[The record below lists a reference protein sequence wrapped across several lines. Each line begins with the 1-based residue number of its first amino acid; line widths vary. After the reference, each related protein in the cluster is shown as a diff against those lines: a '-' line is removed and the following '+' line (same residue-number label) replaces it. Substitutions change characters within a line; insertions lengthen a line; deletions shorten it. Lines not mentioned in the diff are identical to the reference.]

1 MKKYVQLLLVLISIL
16 IGTIAMANDFLRIE
30 LKNRSAASLKL
41 ALSELIEDDVKI
53 IADGNSLILN
63 GEKSALIQLKK
74 IINELDVANISL
86 SVSIYRGVDP
96 NVLKESKG
104 VKKWGTNRVSNRQ
117 DVVIVENGQ
126 RLVIN
131 ESKLLVV
138 PVESFGS
145 RFNDIFETD
154 NQLDVNN
161 SLDLDN
167 SLNDSAN
174 VVLTERQ
181 SGSFFKRNEIIAIEN
196 SLFVEPSLLSNKKS
210 KSKVTTDSQSAS
222 TKDKQLREK
231 VFIRYSVPIS
241 SDNSD
246 VNKNTQQEKVL
257 SVQTHIISQRVIH
270 IDEWLQLSGHKVVSY
285 RPSLSANKKVF
296 ATQKK
301 TDSDNNIWIKVN
313 RLN

>member
-1 MKKYVQLLLVLISIL
+1 MKRYFQLFLVLISIA
-16 IGTIAMANDFLRIE
+16 IGTIAMANDFLRVE
-30 LKNRSAASLKL
+30 LKNRSAASLKA
-41 ALSELIEDDVKI
+41 ALSELVGDDVKI

-63 GEKSALIQLKK
+63 GEKSALTQLKK
-74 IINELDVANISL
+74 IIIDLDVANVSL

-96 NVLKESKG
+96 NILKESKG
-104 VKKWGTNRVSNRQ
+104 VKKWGTNRVTNRQ

-145 RFNDIFETD
+145 HFNNIF
-154 NQLDVNN
+154 NANNNINN
-161 SLDLDN
+161 SI
-167 SLNDSAN
+167 N
-174 VVLTERQ
+174 VALPERQ
-181 SGSFFKRNEIIAIEN
+181 SGSIFERNEIIEIEN
-196 SLFVEPSLLSNKKS
+196 SLFVEPSLLPNKKA
-210 KSKVTTDSQSAS
+210 KSNATTDN
-222 TKDKQLREK
+222 QLKEK
-231 VFIRYSVPIS
+231 AFIRYSVPIS
-241 SDNSD
+241 SDNSLD
-246 VNKNTQQEKVL
+246 NSDANKYTQQEKVL
-257 SVQTHIISQRVIH
+257 SVQTHVMSQRIIH

-285 RPSLSANKKVF
+285 RPALTSNKKVF